1 MLLQLS
7 MEKDCD
13 GLGKY
18 GETYR
23 SRLNEVE
30 YAK

>member
-7 MEKDCD
+7 MGKDCD

-18 GETYR
+18 GKMYR
-23 SRLNEVE
+23 SRLNEVD